1 MFTFMGMNVIPMY
14 EWSALS
20 MIQTTG
26 IYGILVQEIRRVSSG
41 STIGTELRD
50 QSWVTIR
57 DQSRHMSRCVYLCM
71 VAF

>member
-1 MFTFMGMNVIPMY
+1 MFTFMGMNVILMY

-41 STIGTELRD
+41 SIGTELRD

-57 DQSRHMSRCVYLCM
+57 DQSRHISRCVYLCM

>member
-41 STIGTELRD
+41 SIGTELRD
-50 QSWVTIR
+50 QRWVTVR